1 MNSISL
7 KAAPAA
13 APPQSAFVERARHT
27 IARYGRMCLPAASIL
42 PAVALDLVLPRSYE
56 QKAVAE
62 PWFSLLLL
70 AVLAVYTAVLLAG
83 RWRPGWRASAVWSA
97 PFLAGVVLVFNLY
110 NVLTAKLALL
120 PVLYFPAPDR
130 ILAVFPDDP
139 AYLLTC
145 MAYSYRLLLL
155 GWFFGAVTGIVT
167 GVLIGFS
174 KRASYWISPLVRG
187 LGPIPST
194 AWIPLVLVA
203 FPSVVSGSV
212 FLIALA
218 VWFPTTVLT
227 SSGIAN
233 TKRSYFEAA
242 STLGASRWYQIL
254 HVGIPAAM
262 PSVFLGLFN
271 GTCSSF
277 ITLMTAEMLGA
288 KYGLGW
294 YINWQKEMMSY
305 ANVYAGLIMIAVSFY
320 FIITGMFKIRAKVL
334 GWQEGVIKW

>member
-1 MNSISL
+1 MNNISISTTPAEASSGFASRL
-7 KAAPAA
+7 TFAARRYT
-13 APPQSAFVERARHT
+13 RAT
-27 IARYGRMCLPAASIL
+27 LPIISIIL
-42 PAVALDLVLPRSYE
+42 AIVLDMTLPRSYE
-56 QKAVAE
+56 QKVVAE

-70 AVLAVYTAVLLAG
+70 VILAG
-83 RWRPGWRASAVWSA
+83 YIISIGTGRWQSRWRDSALWSA
-97 PFLAGVVLVFNLY
+97 PFLAGVVLFFNVY
-110 NVLTAKLALL
+110 NILTAKLALL

-130 ILAVFPDDP
+130 ILAVFPEDP
-139 AYLLTC
+139 TYLLTG

-155 GWFFGAVTGIVT
+155 GWFFGATVGIVT

-174 KRASYWISPLVRG
+174 KNASYWISPLVRG

-203 FPSVVSGSV
+203 FPTIVSGSV

-227 SSGIAN
+227 ASGIAN
-233 TKRSYFEAA
+233 IKQSYFEAA
-242 STLGASRWYQIL
+242 ATLGASRFYQIF

-262 PSVFLGLFN
+262 PNVFLGLFN

-294 YINWQKEMMSY
+294 YINWQKEMMAY

-320 FIITGMFKIRAKVL
+320 VIITGMFKIRVKVL

>member
-1 MNSISL
+1 MLDNQTTLELPRESPGLSEEAKGLWAQRLRKSLPLLSI
-7 KAAPAA
+7 AA
-13 APPQSAFVERARHT
+13 A
-27 IARYGRMCLPAASIL
+27 IAGDVL
-42 PAVALDLVLPRSYE
+42 LPRSLE
-56 QKAVAE
+56 QKSVTE
-62 PWFSLLLL
+62 PWFSILL
-70 AVLAVYTAVLLAG
+70 AAVLVSYGAAVLQ
-83 RWRPGWRASAVWSA
+83 RWKPSWAEGAAWSA
-97 PFLAGVVLVFNLY
+97 PFLAGVVLFFNIY
-110 NVLTAKLALL
+110 NILSAKLALL

-130 ILAVFPDDP
+130 ILAVFTDDP
-139 AYLLTC
+139 VYILTC
-145 MAYSYRLLLL
+145 MAYSYRLLLQ
-155 GWFFGAVTGIVT
+155 GWLFGAIAGVLT
-167 GVLIGFS
+167 GVLVGFS
-174 KRASYWISPLVRG
+174 KTASYWISPLVRG

-227 SSGIAN
+227 ASGIAN
-233 TKRSYFEAA
+233 IKQSYFEAA
-242 STLGASRWYQIL
+242 STLGAGRFYQIL

-262 PSVFLGLFN
+262 PNVFLGLFN

-294 YINWQKEMMSY
+294 YINWQKEMMAY

-320 FIITGMFKIRAKVL
+320 FIITGMFKLRSRVL
-334 GWQEGVIKW
+334 GWQKGVIKW

>member
-1 MNSISL
+1 MLHSQTTLELPLEEAPKPLTAWKDLWRRWGRKSL
-7 KAAPAA
+7 PVLSVTAA
-13 APPQSAFVERARHT
+13 
-27 IARYGRMCLPAASIL
+27 IL
-42 PAVALDLVLPRSYE
+42 IDLLLPRSPE
-56 QKAVAE
+56 QKSVAE
-62 PWFSLLLL
+62 PWFTLLL
-70 AVLAVYTAVLLAG
+70 AAVLSLYLLMLLL
-83 RWRPGWRASAVWSA
+83 RKWRPSWAEGAEWSA
-97 PFLAGVVLVFNLY
+97 PFLAGAILFFNVY
-110 NVLTAKLALL
+110 NILSAKLALL

-130 ILAVFPDDP
+130 ILAVFTDDP
-139 AYLLTC
+139 VYILTC
-145 MAYSYRLLLL
+145 MAYSYRLLLQ
-155 GWFFGAVTGIVT
+155 GWLFGALAGILT

-174 KRASYWISPLVRG
+174 KTASYWISPLVRG

-227 SSGIAN
+227 ASGIAN
-233 TKRSYFEAA
+233 IKQSYFEAA
-242 STLGASRWYQIL
+242 STLGAGRFYQIL

-262 PSVFLGLFN
+262 PNVFLGLFN

-294 YINWQKEMMSY
+294 YINWQKEMMAY

-320 FIITGMFKIRAKVL
+320 FIITGMFKLRARVL
-334 GWQEGVIKW
+334 GWQKGVIKW